1 MIRVFICAIL
11 WGRWTANYLPNPFGI
26 NKIWVQVKEES
37 RIFLELH
44 YICWWHGRTYC
55 LTLTIANLFF
65 PQTNLTLT
73 QFLFKEKTLHSMI
86 CSLLLLVAKWQ
97 KITTTK
103 KKKKKRKHTH
113 TNHDHLA
120 FWVLTFLA
128 AKVQE
133 RILIF
138 L

>member
-1 MIRVFICAIL
+1 
-11 WGRWTANYLPNPFGI
+11 
-26 NKIWVQVKEES
+26 
-37 RIFLELH
+37 
-44 YICWWHGRTYC
+44 
-55 LTLTIANLFF
+55 
-65 PQTNLTLT
+65 
-73 QFLFKEKTLHSMI
+73 MI